1 MTNSVEN
8 RGLQLIFEESKKTLL
23 FIRWYKVYLYIMYI
37 HYSVN
42 WRFHNLQQSA
52 HQILTFLANVFAHS
66 TDACHNRSIS
76 KFHKSANND
85 SRHAMLKNMAF

>member
-1 MTNSVEN
+1 
-8 RGLQLIFEESKKTLL
+8 
-23 FIRWYKVYLYIMYI
+23 MYI
-37 HYSVN
+37 YYSVN

-85 SRHAMLKNMAF
+85 LRHAICRKKNWFFFKTFSSSIWNSSFYFPSGFIT